1 MVVTDRPGTE
11 RPGFFVSGGVHVAL
25 IVVTLLSFS
34 HAREFDAAQESVP
47 VETLTDKQF
56 NDIMKGE
63 KTAKEVKP
71 DQKAEKLAA
80 VAETRPDPPLA
91 EAKKDVPTPPPPLKR
106 IADPGEA
113 EKPEEVPT
121 PPQRVA
127 ALPPPEPPKPVAK
140 VEPPKPVPTPPEK
153 PVIKEEAQAE
163 VPKPVRRP
171 DPPKPQPPKPV
182 AKVEPP
188 KPPELHKV
196 EAKKPE
202 FKPDQLARLL
212 EQQKAKDAQK
222 PAPARPKSGEE
233 SEQTH
238 RFDAANIS
246 KLLSHEAPQRRA
258 SSGARLQQTA
268 SLGAPNA
275 SAAQMSPSLW
285 GQLDALMQ
293 EQYKQCWSYIG
304 TSEVP
309 KYVPEMEVEYAP
321 DGSLIG
327 QPVLVNPPSDPAL
340 RSLAESAKRAI
351 LRCNPLRIPTVF
363 QPFYEQWRGRIVR
376 FDPQEM
382 S

>member
-1 MVVTDRPGTE
+1 MVLTDRPGY
-11 RPGFFVSGGVHVAL
+11 VLSGSVHAAL
-25 IVVTLLSFS
+25 IVAVLLSFS
-34 HAREFDAAQESVP
+34 HARQFDANEESVP
-47 VETLTDKQF
+47 VETLSDKQF
-56 NDIMKGE
+56 NEIMKGE
-63 KTAKEVKP
+63 KTAKEIKP
-71 DQKAEKLAA
+71 AQKAEKLAD
-80 VAETRPDPPLA
+80 VTETKPDPPIA

-106 IADPGEA
+106 VVDPGEA
-113 EKPEEVPT
+113 QQPQDVPT

-140 VEPPKPVPTPPEK
+140 LEPPKPQPPVPTPPEK
-153 PVIKEEAQAE
+153 PVVKEEADAE

-171 DPPKPQPPKPV
+171 DPPKPL
-182 AKVEPP
+182 PP
-188 KPPELHKV
+188 KPPEPPKV

-202 FKPDQLARLL
+202 FKPDQLAKLL
-212 EQQKAKDAQK
+212 EQQKQKDVQK
-222 PAPARPKSGEE
+222 PAPAKPRSGDE
-233 SEQTH
+233 SEPTH
-238 RFDAANIS
+238 RFDAADIS

-258 SSGARLQQTA
+258 STGAHLQQTA

-285 GQLDALMQ
+285 GQLDALLQ

-304 TSEVP
+304 MSDLP
-309 KYVPEMEVEYAP
+309 KYVPEVKVEYAQ
-321 DGSLIG
+321 DGTLLG

-340 RSLAESAKRAI
+340 RPLAESARRAI
-351 LRCNPLRIPTVF
+351 LRCNPLHIPAVF